1 MWASVT
7 IGLAQSRS
15 PTSRAD
21 DPCRCHRNVAVVAS
35 GACDHGRAVNLV
47 DLILVAALVFAGFS
61 GYRRGLAL
69 QSLSVGGL
77 LIGLFVGALI
87 APGAAALVDS
97 ALAQA
102 TVATCVLVGF
112 AAIGDAVGWML
123 GSRLRARA
131 RATAFKVPDAAGG
144 SVVAVVASLLA
155 IWFIALNLVN
165 GPFPDVSR
173 QIRGS
178 AIVRTLDD
186 ALPAPPSLLAQV
198 QQFFNRYGFPD
209 VFSSIPPLPADP
221 VREPTRSQT
230 RAVFELA
237 QDSTVRIVGEACGH
251 IQEGSGFVAA
261 DGLVITNA
269 HVLAG
274 VDSPLIQKPGTTES
288 IDATTV
294 LFDPELDL
302 GVLRVDTSVGPVLD
316 LTTGGVE
323 RGERGAVL
331 GYPEGGPLTGERAAV
346 LRTFDDIPG
355 HDIYGE
361 GQPRR
366 DIIELQSLVRPGNS
380 GGPFV
385 LEDGTVA
392 GVVFAASTTEDAV
405 GYAIDAQEVAPRLA
419 DAVAR
424 DRPVS
429 TGDCVD

>member
-1 MWASVT
+1 M
-7 IGLAQSRS
+7 
-15 PTSRAD
+15 
-21 DPCRCHRNVAVVAS
+21 
-35 GACDHGRAVNLV
+35 NLV
-47 DLILVAALVFAGFS
+47 DLILIAALVFAGFS

-69 QSLSVGGL
+69 QSLSVAGL
-77 LIGLFVGALI
+77 LIGLFIGALL
-87 APGAAALVDS
+87 APRAAALVDS
-97 ALAQA
+97 SLAQA

-112 AAIGDAVGWML
+112 AAIGDAIGWML
-123 GSRLRARA
+123 GSRLRSRA

-165 GPFPDVSR
+165 GPFPEVSR
-173 QIRGS
+173 QIRAS
-178 AIVRTLDD
+178 TIVRTLDD
-186 ALPAPPSLLAQV
+186 ALPPPPSLLAQV
-198 QQFFNRYGFPD
+198 RQFFSKYGFPD
-209 VFSSIPPLPADP
+209 VFSDIPPLPADP
-221 VREPTRSQT
+221 VREPTRAQT
-230 RAVFELA
+230 RAVFALA

-274 VDSPLIQKPGTTES
+274 VDAPLIQQPLDDGTTDS
-288 IDATTV
+288 IEATAV

-302 GVLRVDTSVGPVLD
+302 AVLRVETPLGPVLD
-316 LTTGGVE
+316 LTSGGVE

-355 HDIYGE
+355 HDIYGK

-419 DAVAR
+419 DAQAR
-424 DRPVS
+424 DRSVS
-429 TGDCVD
+429 TGDCVE

>member
-1 MWASVT
+1 
-7 IGLAQSRS
+7 
-15 PTSRAD
+15 
-21 DPCRCHRNVAVVAS
+21 
-35 GACDHGRAVNLV
+35 VNLV
-47 DLILVAALVFAGFS
+47 DLILIAALVFAGFS

-77 LIGLFVGALI
+77 LLGLFVGALI
-87 APGAAALVDS
+87 APRAAALVES

-102 TVATCVLVGF
+102 TVATCVLIGF
-112 AAIGDAVGWML
+112 AAIGDAIGWML
-123 GSRLRARA
+123 GSRLRSRA

-165 GPFPDVSR
+165 GPFPEVSR

-186 ALPAPPSLLAQV
+186 ALPPPPSLLAQV
-198 QQFFNRYGFPD
+198 RQFFSPWFPD

-221 VREPTRSQT
+221 VREPTRRQT
-230 RAVFELA
+230 GAVFALA
-237 QDSTVRIVGEACGH
+237 QDSTVRIVGEACDH

-261 DGLVITNA
+261 DGLVVTNA

-274 VDSPLIQKPGTTES
+274 VDSPLIQKPREDGTTAS

-302 GVLRVDTSVGPVLD
+302 AVLRVDTSVGPVLA

-355 HDIYGE
+355 HDIYGK

-366 DIIELQSLVRPGNS
+366 DIVELQSLVRPGNS

-419 DAVAR
+419 DAITR